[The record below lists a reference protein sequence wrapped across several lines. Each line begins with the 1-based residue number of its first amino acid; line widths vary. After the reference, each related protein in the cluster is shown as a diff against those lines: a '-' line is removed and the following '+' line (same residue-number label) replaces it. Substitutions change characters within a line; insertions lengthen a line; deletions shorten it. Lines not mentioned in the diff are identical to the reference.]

1 MPTLSRSLLPKVGF
15 ALTIRIHGLVFMGSF
30 GLANLLIRRRL
41 TSRNVLGGRLNWE
54 VLKPAPL
61 SVYCR
66 PCFVTFLNSH
76 TRLTYVA
83 VSISRIG
90 ISTDLS
96 FYPWLSRMRALSLA
110 VMLQG
115 ISVVLWLRLG
125 LVHVSLLTDSMFEF
139 DDTSDFNPP
148 ILGAI
153 LTASG
158 SFNAVVYYAG
168 TMALLGV
175 GLMRLVLRRVVGTHS
190 GCSWGRK
197 VIFKLLR
204 GHPEIQVNWL
214 VDHHGYR
221 SLIRAARGGNSCI
234 VELLLMR
241 RGVQVNLVDNGGSS
255 SLVKAAFRGHK
266 GVAKLFMVQFEI
278 QVNLFDSNGGS
289 ALILTGGKGNEGVV
303 ELLLGTGVFDVNA
316 VDLDGKTP
324 TMLVAKVGHEATV
337 RLLPNV
343 PNVDVSIRNPI
354 GGHTAT
360 SAAQVNSHSAIAKL
374 LQDFEFQRAFITRH
388 P

>member
-1 MPTLSRSLLPKVGF
+1 MPTLSRGLLQKVGF
-15 ALTIRIHGLVFMGSF
+15 ALTIRIHCLIFMGSL
-30 GLANLLIRRRL
+30 GLANLLAGL
-41 TSRNVLGGRLNWE
+41 FNWN

-61 SVYCR
+61 PVYCGSS
-66 PCFVTFLNSH
+66 VTFLNGH
-76 TRLTYVA
+76 TMMTDISVSDTLIGTSTNLFLLSVA
-83 VSISRIG
+83 IANTCS
-90 ISTDLS
+90 LS
-96 FYPWLSRMRALSLA
+96 A
-110 VMLQG
+110 VTLQG
-115 ISVVLWLRLG
+115 ISVVRGFASG

-139 DDTSDFNPP
+139 DDTS
-148 ILGAI
+148 AI

-190 GCSWGRK
+190 GCSWDRK

-214 VDHHGYR
+214 VDHHGYM
-221 SLIRAARGGNSCI
+221 SLIRAAKGGNSCI
-234 VELLLMR
+234 VKLLLMR

-255 SLVKAAFRGHK
+255 SLVKAAFRDHK

-337 RLLPNV
+337 RLLLNV